1 MQNTYPY
8 TKKELVDAINHFM
21 FYNKAG
27 VRLWAPYIRNDNFTQ
42 DDNVPRGL
50 GKTYPAEIQRSIDY
64 IYSNY
69 PELDEGSIRTKLIDG
84 SLPDPTMNYK
94 GIDCSGFVYI
104 IYEELYRS
112 LHSSRFSD
120 CLYMPK
126 SQVLNGAFN
135 YVEWRQKYELSN
147 EEANDLPEFVQ
158 VSWVVDKFGRHPI
171 NLCNVATL
179 TSDMTSVEVDLENA
193 RIGDIIEMVSTDN
206 GMAHISIITDIS
218 VEHIEIVHSTRHDPG
233 QAGGITTDILPITG
247 GIIGLDNMKIA
258 HQIISL
264 RRLVG
269 LNG

>member
-8 TKKELVDAINHFM
+8 TKNELLTAINHFKLT
-21 FYNKAG
+21 NKG
-27 VRLWAPYIRNDNFTQ
+27 GLELWAPYIRNDNFTQ
-42 DDNVPRGL
+42 DNNVPRGL
-50 GKTYPAEIQRSIDY
+50 GKSYPSEIQRSIDY
-64 IYSNY
+64 IYSKY
-69 PELDEGSIRTKLIDG
+69 PDLDEESIRIKLING
-84 SLPDPTMNYK
+84 SLPDQLMNYK

-112 LHSSRFSD
+112 IHSSRFSD

-135 YVEWRQKYELSN
+135 FLEWKQNYDLST
-147 EEANDLPEFVQ
+147 EEADNLPELVQ

-179 TSDMTSVEVDLENA
+179 TSDMTSVGVDLENA
-193 RIGDIIEMVSTDN
+193 RIGDIIHMVSADN
-206 GMAHISIITDIS
+206 GMAHISVITDIS
-218 VEHIEIVHSTRHDPG
+218 TEHIEIVHSTRHHPG
-233 QAGGITTDILPITG
+233 QAGGITTDILPITD

-258 HQIISL
+258 HKIMSL